1 MHIFIFSTTSILTVS
16 RNRSHGEDEQSPDKE
31 ELKTDLMVFIVHD
44 CIQGVGIWRWTC
56 IQIQDRW
63 TKLTDTSS
71 KKKGIHLV
79 YNVQVQPTNRHRE
92 RKWAVPVALSDWTVG
107 PSVTAEATAGSDE
120 MREALRGRSSVILLC
135 RSHKFINWPVHATPL
150 KDWNRS
156 RTAPRPL

>member
-92 RKWAVPVALSDWTVG
+92 RKWAVPVALSDWMVG
-107 PSVTAEATAGSDE
+107 AFSHSRSNSRLWWDE
-120 MREALRGRSSVILLC
+120 RSFARRSSVIFLC
-135 RSHKFINWPVHATPL
+135 RSHKFINWLVHATPL

-156 RTAPRPL
+156 RTAPMSL